1 MALTETPPTRQAGT
15 SPAHEPGARP
25 TRRPLAQPL
34 PGAPAS
40 LDRIAWPVAA
50 IVAATWAVII
60 PLTFAI
66 EPAPADPEAAIPAYA
81 SLLSFGLF
89 LALGTM
95 AVGLISRSRSGLI
108 ASAVAATTWMAM
120 AIACP
125 VSGHHTFAS
134 WWFGEMAGGIILVAV
149 SFGALHLTSRR
160 HLQH

>member
-1 MALTETPPTRQAGT
+1 MALTETPPTRQPETRTA
-15 SPAHEPGARP
+15 
-25 TRRPLAQPL
+25 RRPLSQPV
-34 PGAPAS
+34 PGEPAL

-50 IVAATWAVII
+50 IVATTWAVII

-66 EPAPADPEAAIPAYA
+66 EPAPADPEAAIPVYA

-95 AVGLISRSRSGLI
+95 AVGLISRSRSGLV
-108 ASAVAATTWMAM
+108 ASAVAATAWMAM

-149 SFGALHLTSRR
+149 SFGALHLTSRKQ
-160 HLQH
+160 LEG

>member
-1 MALTETPPTRQAGT
+1 MALTETPPTRQ
-15 SPAHEPGARP
+15 PEARP
-25 TRRPLAQPL
+25 ARRPLSQPV
-34 PGAPAS
+34 PGEPAL

-95 AVGLISRSRSGLI
+95 AVGLISRSR
-108 ASAVAATTWMAM
+108 
-120 AIACP
+120 
-125 VSGHHTFAS
+125 
-134 WWFGEMAGGIILVAV
+134 
-149 SFGALHLTSRR
+149 
-160 HLQH
+160 